1 MQFNIKVGVED
12 LRDELVTVTI
22 MLSRGEDT
30 MTALMGT
37 ETDTTDKERQREEF
51 ERDADEIVRDIR
63 TWHEE
68 TRARPQTPE
77 KSVTPV
83 RDEEKEMAAG

>member
-1 MQFNIKVGVED
+1 MQFKIEVGVED

-37 ETDTTDKERQREEF
+37 ETDTTDKERRREEF

-68 TRARPQTPE
+68 TRTRPQTPE
-77 KSVTPV
+77 KSSTPV
-83 RDEEKEMAAG
+83 RDEEKETAAG